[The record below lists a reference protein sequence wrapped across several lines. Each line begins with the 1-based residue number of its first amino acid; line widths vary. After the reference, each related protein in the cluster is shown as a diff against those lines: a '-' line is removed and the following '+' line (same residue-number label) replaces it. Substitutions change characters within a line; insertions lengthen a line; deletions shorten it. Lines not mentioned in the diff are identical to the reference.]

1 MKIKA
6 NLLNKPVNFQ
16 MDNCQMFCKLIQ
28 SDADSQPDKKDK
40 ELS

>member
-1 MKIKA
+1 MA
-6 NLLNKPVNFQ
+6 SAFQ